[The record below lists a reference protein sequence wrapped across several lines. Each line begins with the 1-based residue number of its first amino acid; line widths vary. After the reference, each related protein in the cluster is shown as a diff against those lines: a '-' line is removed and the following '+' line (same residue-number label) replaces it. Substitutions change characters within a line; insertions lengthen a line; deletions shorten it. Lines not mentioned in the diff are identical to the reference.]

1 MTARLDLPPRPRI
14 LVVALRRLGDVLL
27 TTPLIRSLRRAWPDA
42 HIDVLVFAGTQ
53 AILQGNP
60 DIDNVIGM
68 PQPASARD
76 SLALMTRLW
85 RRYNLAITTQAGDRP
100 TLFAIV
106 AGRKRAGLYEYRLIG
121 RIKRAM
127 LHRSAPMDDNAH
139 RVDEVLTLASALG
152 IPPVPELVAPRA
164 PEVALP
170 AGRYAVIH
178 AVPMFRYKQWQR
190 EGWRALA
197 THFAGRGVA
206 VLASGGPAEE
216 ERRHLDA
223 IWQDMAF
230 VQRIDGR
237 LNWPELSATLA
248 GAQIYVGPDTSVT
261 HLAAASGC
269 PTVALFGP
277 TDARRWG
284 PWPAAGLHTPW
295 EASGTIQRRGN
306 VWIVQN
312 PLPCLPCGQEGCL
325 RRLDSYSRCLDELP
339 PAQVIAAV
347 EAALAERR

>member
-1 MTARLDLPPRPRI
+1 VTARLELLPRPRI

-27 TTPLIRSLRRAWPDA
+27 TTPLIRSLKRAWPDA
-42 HIDVLVFAGTQ
+42 HIEVLVFANTA

-60 DIDNVIGM
+60 DIDDVIGM
-68 PQPASARD
+68 PQPTSARD
-76 SLALMTRLW
+76 SLALAARLW
-85 RRYNLAITTQAGDRP
+85 RRYDLAITTQGGDRP
-100 TLFAIV
+100 SFFAIV
-106 AGRKRAGLYEYRLIG
+106 AGRKRAGLYEHRLIG

-127 LHRSAPMDDNAH
+127 LHRSSPMDESVH
-139 RVDEVLTLASALG
+139 RVDEVLTLATALG
-152 IPPVPELVAPRA
+152 IPAVPELVAPRA
-164 PEVALP
+164 PGVALP
-170 AGRYAVIH
+170 AAPYAVIH
-178 AVPMFRYKQWQR
+178 AAPMFRYKQWHR
-190 EGWRALA
+190 EGWRTLA
-197 THFAGRGVA
+197 AHLSGKGLA

-216 ERRHLDA
+216 ERRFLDV
-223 IWQDMAF
+223 IWQDMPF

-237 LNWPELSATLA
+237 LSWPELSATLA
-248 GAQIYVGPDTSVT
+248 GAQVYIGPDTSVT

-284 PWPAAGLHTPW
+284 PWPAAGLQAPW
-295 EASGTIQRRGN
+295 AASGTIQHRGN
-306 VWIVQN
+306 VRIVQN

-339 PAQVIAAV
+339 AAQVIVAV